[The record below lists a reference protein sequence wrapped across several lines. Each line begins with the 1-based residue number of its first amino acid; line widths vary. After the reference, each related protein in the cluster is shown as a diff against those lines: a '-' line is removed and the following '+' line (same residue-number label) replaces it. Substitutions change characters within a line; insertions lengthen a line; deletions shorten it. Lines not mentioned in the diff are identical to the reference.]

1 MTISEYVGKQIKKHR
16 KRNGLTIEQFSQ
28 KINKSKATISKYEN
42 GAISIDIE
50 TLQEIADALEIEISM
65 LVDYQSPNV
74 KPAKLPENI
83 YLNKPFAYM
92 YYFDGRTRK
101 IVKSLMKFYQKDDNQ
116 NYLDVIVYNGL
127 TSFDDPEKC
136 QHLFTGKV
144 YPYDVITH
152 FILTNQVNPSEK
164 MYICMM
170 NPMHANSQAVGI
182 VSGLGTNPFFAPISI
197 KTIISK
203 EILEENDRFMEV
215 VKLGKEDLRQVR
227 HYNMMVI
234 NRPSSLFLEEK

>member
-28 KINKSKATISKYEN
+28 KIGKSKATISKYEN

-50 TLQEIADALEIEISM
+50 TLQEIADALEVEISM
-65 LVDYQSPNV
+65 LVDYQSPNT

-83 YLNKPFAYM
+83 YFNKPFAYM

-101 IVKSLMKFYQKDDNQ
+101 ITRSLMKFYQKEDNQ
-116 NYLDVIVYNGL
+116 SHLDVIMYHGL
-127 TSFDDPEKC
+127 SSFDDPEKC
-136 QHLFTGKV
+136 QHLFTGKA

-152 FILTNQVNPSEK
+152 FIMTNQVNPSEK

-170 NPMHANSQAVGI
+170 NPTHANSQAVGI
-182 VSGLGTNPFFAPISI
+182 VSGLGTLPFFAPISI
-197 KTIISK
+197 KAMISK

-215 VKLGKEDLRQVR
+215 IKLSKEDLRQAR

-234 NRPSSLFLEEK
+234 NRQSSLFLDEK